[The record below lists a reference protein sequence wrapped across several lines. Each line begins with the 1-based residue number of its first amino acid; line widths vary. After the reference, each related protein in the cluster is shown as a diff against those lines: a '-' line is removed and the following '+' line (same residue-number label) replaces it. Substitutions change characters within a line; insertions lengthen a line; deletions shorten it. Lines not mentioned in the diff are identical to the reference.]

1 MTLCPDGF
9 SLPLKDILQ
18 INKDCQVL
26 TSFKIFRIKRKGM
39 REWWGG
45 EGKRTGGKG
54 GIQPFPNLH
63 KDSENRH

>member
-39 REWWGG
+39 RELWGG
-45 EGKRTGGKG
+45 EKGKGAGGKG
-54 GIQPFPNLH
+54 GI
-63 KDSENRH
+63 